1 MSVRGEAERNLHEFL
16 DLFYGAEGAT
26 QLRERLANGEDANA
40 RFGPD
45 DETPL
50 FVATRRRRLEAVA
63 LLLDHGADI
72 DGTPAAG
79 KSCYAH
85 ALRRGFVELA
95 DLLRERGANIAL
107 NEADE
112 FALAVTRGRLD
123 EARALLATHPGI
135 ARTGNP
141 EEDRLLAD
149 IAGRNESEP
158 VAFLIEAGADLSA
171 PAMDDGTPLHQ
182 AAWFG
187 QPANAHLLVRAGA
200 SLDVFERVHGTSP
213 LGWAV
218 HGSRYSGG
226 AEEHIAR
233 YVELVELLLEA
244 GSSLRHP
251 KEPPGS
257 AAYLRHLHEEAPAL
271 IAALLPPVVS

>member
-1 MSVRGEAERNLHEFL
+1 MNLHDFL
-16 DLFYGAEGAT
+16 DLSYGAEGDA
-26 QLRERLANGEDANA
+26 QLRERLANGEDAKA

-72 DGTPAAG
+72 DATPLSG

-85 ALRRGFVELA
+85 ALRRGFDEVAE
-95 DLLRERGANIAL
+95 LLRERGADTAL
-107 NEADE
+107 NAADT

-123 EARALLATHPGI
+123 EARALLAADPGVV
-135 ARTGNP
+135 RTGNP

-149 IAGRNESEP
+149 IAGREPIAP
-158 VAFLIEAGADLSA
+158 VAFLIEAGADLGA

-187 QPANAHLLVRAGA
+187 QPANARMLVKAGA
-200 SLDVFERVHGTSP
+200 PLDVFDRVHDASP
-213 LGWAV
+213 LHWAV
-218 HGSRYSGG
+218 HGARYSGT
-226 AEEHIAR
+226 AMEHAAR

-244 GSSLRHP
+244 GSSLRYP
-251 KEPPGS
+251 EEEPGS
-257 AAYLRHLHEEAPAL
+257 AAYLRRLHEDAPPR